1 VAAELL
7 TRLGAGGKMDAM
19 RRLRRLTQQLRA
31 PGPAILAD
39 TFGRLT
45 IRAALFL
52 GFGLIFA
59 LWLASGYDLVRRLAD
74 VEGRA
79 SAINA
84 RFTQSE
90 EALFT
95 VRTQILLGSI
105 YRRDALLDTD
115 PSASEYYRD
124 QLQQTRHDIEQALRR
139 YVPVLDSP
147 AERENWARLRTEIDD
162 YWDTILPEVT
172 WSPTQEP
179 GQARAFLRRQVIP
192 KRVVIIRILE
202 RIQALNRDA
211 FQQQQAELARVY
223 DEMKQRLWW
232 TSGLAVLLGL
242 GIAFLVTRYAAG
254 LEARIRQQL
263 LEDLKNKSDLQRLS
277 ARLVHAQE
285 EERRAIARELH
296 DEVGQALTAIKM
308 DLAMA
313 ERSLESSAKA
323 RTPLEE
329 ARSIAERVVQS
340 VRDLS
345 QLLHPA
351 MLDDLGLPDT
361 LNWYLR
367 GFSKRT
373 GIRAELVQDRMGE
386 RLAQEVEVCAYR
398 IVQEAL
404 TNVQEALTNVAKHAQ
419 ASRCRVYLQRLPYTL
434 LITVED
440 DGKGFDPRR
449 LEAGDTQRGL
459 GLVGIQERASGLG
472 GTFRLESNPGKGT
485 RLSVEL
491 PALPA
496 ATEVAAEE
504 AEAAEAPA
512 PSKPVSADR
521 GE

>member
-1 VAAELL
+1 M
-7 TRLGAGGKMDAM
+7 TRLGAGGKINAM
-19 RRLRRLTQQLRA
+19 RRLQRLAQQLRT

-59 LWLASGYDLVRRLAD
+59 LWLASGYDLVRRLAE

-115 PSASEYYRD
+115 PSASEYYRN
-124 QLQQTRHDIEQALRR
+124 QLQQTRKDIEQALGR

-162 YWDTILPEVT
+162 YWNTILPQVT
-172 WSPTQEP
+172 WSSTQEP

-192 KRVVIIRILE
+192 KREVIIRILE

-223 DEMKQRLWW
+223 DEMKQRLWR

-242 GIAFLVTRYAAG
+242 GIAFLVTRYAGG
-254 LEARIRQQL
+254 LEARIRQQH
-263 LEDLKNKSDLQRLS
+263 LEDLKNKRDLQRLS

-285 EERRAIARELH
+285 EERRTIARELH

-308 DLAMA
+308 DLALA
-313 ERSLESSAKA
+313 ERNLEAPAKA

-329 ARSIAERVVQS
+329 ARSIAERVVQA

-373 GIRAELVQDRMGE
+373 GIRAELIQDRMTE
-386 RLAQEVEVCAYR
+386 RLAQEAEVCAYR
-398 IVQEAL
+398 I
-404 TNVQEALTNVAKHAQ
+404 VQEALTNVAKHAQ

-472 GTFRLESNPGKGT
+472 GTFRLESNPGKGA

-521 GE
+521 AE